1 MKKFKEDLKVDY
13 SNQTNIEI
21 KFLLDHH
28 SIANMKVLK
37 KKLTLLDMTS
47 SLDQNMTIN
56 DNLEDLNIL
65 FENMKI

>member
-13 SNQTNIEI
+13 SNQINSEI

-37 KKLTLLDMTS
+37 QKLTLLDMTS
-47 SLDQNMTIN
+47 ILDQNKTIN
-56 DNLEDLNIL
+56 DNLEGTVI
-65 FENMKI
+65 IVA

>member
-13 SNQTNIEI
+13 SNQINSEI

-37 KKLTLLDMTS
+37 QKLTFDMT
-47 SLDQNMTIN
+47 LI
-56 DNLEDLNIL
+56 
-65 FENMKI
+65 